1 MYKSHQKE
9 EEQEEKDNITILLWL
24 RKHRENDWFKLHHN
38 IILIMN
44 VKFSDAP
51 VTKFSDGLLASVQQP
66 SSTYLHYIYIS
77 RGRRGRNQ
85 SLTLEH
91 PTSQQFEICA
101 IYILKNMNLE
111 FRDTFVKKPF
121 YFSTYRLALIFNY
134 FPFLHHVFIKSF

>member
-9 EEQEEKDNITILLWL
+9 EEEKEEKDNITILLWL

-66 SSTYLHYIYIS
+66 SSTYLHYIS

-101 IYILKNMNLE
+101 IYILKNMNLD
-111 FRDTFVKKPF
+111 FRDTFVKNPF